1 MKKLL
6 SVAVI
11 VSLGVAADIMPY
23 GAYLDYSSNAL
34 KDNGYVLGV
43 YGSLLK
49 KQYKFELDAEH
60 INIKYKKSANLDDWK
75 QSDLTFIANYYQGY
89 NYAYKAGIHN
99 IWTKQGGNSEYDKVF
114 ILGGLYYQY
123 LKYNAGADFYYSDYK
138 DFNVYQISPS
148 VGFNFGNYNS
158 NTGSFY
164 TEVKY
169 NYIHI
174 SNKIKARSNKNNY
187 SNIDIKLQNFKGP
200 WTSTI
205 NVSFGK
211 NAYKVANGGFVVYN
225 LGEEYKYNAGLSV
238 QYAIDKNDNIKVSY
252 SRSKYNNGSEDSY
265 SNVYSISY
273 LRAF

>member
-60 INIKYKKSANLDDWK
+60 TNIKYKKSANLDDWK
-75 QSDLTFIANYYQGY
+75 QTDLTFVANYYKGY
-89 NYAYKAGIHN
+89 NYAFKAGIHN
-99 IWTKQGGNSEYDKVF
+99 IWTKQGGNNEYDKVF
-114 ILGGLYYQY
+114 VLGGLYYEY

-138 DFNVYQISPS
+138 DFNVYQISPKI
-148 VGFNFGNYNS
+148 GFNFGHYNS

-164 TEVKY
+164 AEATY

-174 SNKIKARSNKNNY
+174 SDKIKAGSNKNNY
-187 SNIDIKLQNFKGP
+187 SNLDIKLQNFKGS

-205 NVSFGK
+205 NLSLGK

-225 LGEEYKYNAGLSV
+225 LGEEYKYSADFSV
-238 QYAIDKNDNIKVSY
+238 QYAINKNDNIKVSY

-265 SNVYSISY
+265 SNVYSIFY

>member
-6 SVAVI
+6 SIAVI

-60 INIKYKKSANLDDWK
+60 TLIKYKNNTGLDDWK
-75 QSDLTFIANYYQGY
+75 QTDLTFIANYYKGY
-89 NYAYKAGIHN
+89 NYAYKVGIHN

-138 DFNVYQISPS
+138 DFNVYQFSPK
-148 VGFNFGNYNS
+148 VGINFGNYNS
-158 NTGSFY
+158 ESGSFY
-164 TEVKY
+164 AELKY

-174 SNKIKARSNKNNY
+174 FDNVKAGTNKNKY
-187 SNIDIKLQNFKGP
+187 SNFDFKLQNFKGP
-200 WTSTI
+200 WTSSI
-205 NVSFGK
+205 NLSLGK

-225 LGEEYKYNAGLSV
+225 LGEEYKYSAGVSI
-238 QYAIDKNDNIKVSY
+238 QYAINKDDNIKVSY
-252 SRSKYNNGSEDSY
+252 SRSKYSNGAKNSY
-265 SNVYSISY
+265 SNVYTLSY